1 MTGKDKDNLFDAYS
15 SINKEEPEV
24 VNEDVVSTLDTEDA
38 AFDKAGSE
46 SSEPETF
53 GDSGPNAVDDV
64 EELKEEESE
73 GNSEKNKEDSIN
85 NSNIMSKSTFD
96 KLYEDV
102 MGDENLALS
111 QEMELG
117 GDDMMGGDDL
127 GGDDLGDEGGDVTV
141 TLTSDQVD
149 VLRDILGQV
158 DGDGE
163 DVGDEDLGDMG
174 DEDDMGLEDSVE
186 TPQAEDD
193 VQAEMQVHAEPK
205 AVGNANHLSNVS
217 AGSNKAS
224 GNVRT
229 THGNAKHGTVKEDPV
244 PSQLGG
250 HGDRSHKD
258 AGNTGSGS
266 NKPNNPGTPGV
277 GNSLFGN

>member
-1 MTGKDKDNLFDAYS
+1 MTGKDKNNLFDAYS
-15 SINKEEPEV
+15 AINKKTQEV
-24 VNEDVVSTLDTEDA
+24 VNEDVASNLDTEDA
-38 AFDKAGSE
+38 AFDQAGGE

-64 EELKEEESE
+64 EEIKEEENE
-73 GNSEKNKEDSIN
+73 NNSEKNSKDSIN

-117 GDDMMGGDDL
+117 GDDDMFGGDDL

-158 DGDGE
+158 DGDGDGE
-163 DVGDEDLGDMG
+163 DVGDEDLGELG
-174 DEDDMGLEDSVE
+174 DEDAMDLEDS
-186 TPQAEDD
+186 

-205 AVGNANHLSNVS
+205 AVGNANHLSSVS
-217 AGSNKAS
+217 SGSNKAS

-229 THGNAKHGTVKEDPV
+229 THGNAKHGTVREDPV
-244 PSQLGG
+244 PSELGG
-250 HGDRSHKD
+250 GDRSHKD